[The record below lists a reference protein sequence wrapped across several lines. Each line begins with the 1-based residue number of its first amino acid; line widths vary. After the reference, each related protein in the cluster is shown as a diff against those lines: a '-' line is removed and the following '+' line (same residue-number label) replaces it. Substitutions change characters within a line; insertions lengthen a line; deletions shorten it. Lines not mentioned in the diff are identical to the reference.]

1 MLCLYTYVHV
11 IIYVIIYYRYI
22 LLYSPTHQDLAAVG
36 YYYNQ
41 QAHYRNDCESEKRA
55 HTGRF

>member
-41 QAHYRNDCESEKRA
+41 QAYHRND
-55 HTGRF
+55 G